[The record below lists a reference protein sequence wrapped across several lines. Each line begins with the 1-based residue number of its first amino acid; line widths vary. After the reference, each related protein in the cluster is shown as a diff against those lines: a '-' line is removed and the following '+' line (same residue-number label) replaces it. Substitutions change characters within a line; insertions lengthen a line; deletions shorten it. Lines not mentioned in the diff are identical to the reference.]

1 MLISR
6 PPLYNKI
13 PFSEPPHV
21 QINAIFETTYTTKAQ
36 FLDPPIQR
44 YVIFGI
50 ALYNKM
56 AFSRPLYTTKFPVL
70 NPLYRNGQKLNPLYK
85 K

>member
-36 FLDPPIQR
+36 FLDP
-44 YVIFGI
+44 
-50 ALYNKM
+50 
-56 AFSRPLYTTKFPVL
+56 
-70 NPLYRNGQKLNPLYK
+70 LYK
-85 K
+85 DM